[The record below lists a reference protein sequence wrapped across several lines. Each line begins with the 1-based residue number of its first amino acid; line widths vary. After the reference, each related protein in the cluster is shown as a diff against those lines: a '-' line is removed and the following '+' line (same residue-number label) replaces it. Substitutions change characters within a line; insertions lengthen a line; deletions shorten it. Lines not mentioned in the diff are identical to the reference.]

1 MHPPT
6 VTSIFVPMV
15 LHYLNVALRNMIRQ
29 PGYAGINIL
38 GLAIGITCCM
48 LILLYI
54 RNELSYDRYHEHAD
68 RIYRV
73 VNGNIA
79 RTPTALGPALK
90 ELFPEVEEYARMRGT
105 VNIWMMSYK
114 DNTFYESDVYRVS
127 TDFFKV
133 FSFPLVRGN
142 PQTALDDY
150 AHPEQTVV
158 ISESMANKLFGDEDP
173 MDKLIRADDEE
184 DLRVSGVM
192 KAVPSNSHFAADYLV
207 SEHLD
212 VENRRELFASNWFG
226 AQHYTYVLL
235 TEGADPVAL
244 EDKIARWADTHEPL
258 QSLKA
263 RGSPFNPRLQPM
275 TDIHLRSRLEQDM
288 ASNSDIGYIYVFSV
302 VAFSIVLI
310 ASINFMNLAM
320 ARSTIRAKEV
330 AIRKTIGAQRGE
342 LIIQYMGE
350 SMLSTGLAFVVAMG
364 LFMAILPWFSTLVEK
379 AFHISYLDDPEVLLW
394 LIGVTL
400 FVGLLSGSYPA
411 LFISRFNPA
420 KILAGEMASGIP
432 GSVLRKGLVAAQ
444 FTISILLIISTAIVY
459 QQLDYMQSRQLGF
472 DKDQVV
478 VIPLAGGAEQN
489 FSAFKARLSRSPHVQ
504 GVTRSVLMPGRM
516 ASAAV
521 MPVFPTRLA
530 EQSEDDMVG
539 IPALFVSADFEETL
553 GLELLA
559 GRPFSSVLT
568 DDSLNAVIMNR
579 SAVERLGLTTPEE
592 IVGRRIHPGRYR
604 GPPIRIIGV
613 VEDFH
618 MHSFHNALGPMQL
631 RLIIRGGGGQAAIRL
646 QAQNIPDGIKA
657 VEETWA
663 SVFPHYPLAYSFLDE
678 DFEQLYLSEQRTG
691 NLLGAFSFLAIFIA
705 CLGLFGLAAFT
716 TRQRTHEVGIH
727 KVMGASMPRIVF
739 MLSKDF
745 LKLVAIAVPVA
756 WGLAYWT
763 MSNWLQNFAYRVDI
777 GPGWFLIAA
786 FLALAIALATVSMKA
801 ISTALVNPVETL
813 RSE

>member
-1 MHPPT
+1 
-6 VTSIFVPMV
+6 MV
-15 LHYLNVALRNMIRQ
+15 LHYLRIALRNMIRQ

-54 RNELSYDRYHEHAD
+54 QDELSYDRYHEHAD

-73 VNGNIA
+73 VNGNSA
-79 RTPTALGPALK
+79 RTPPAVGPALK

-105 VNIWMMSYK
+105 INIWMMDYQENS
-114 DNTFYESDVYRVS
+114 FYESDVYRVS
-127 TDFFKV
+127 KDFFKV
-133 FSFPLVRGN
+133 FSLPLVRGN
-142 PQTALDDY
+142 AQTALDDS

-158 ISESMANKLFGDEDP
+158 ISEAMAIKLFGDEDP
-173 MDKLIRADDEE
+173 MGKVIRADDEE
-184 DLRVSGVM
+184 DLRVTGVM
-192 KAVPSNSHFAADYLV
+192 KVVPLNTHFAADYLV
-207 SEHLD
+207 CENLD
-212 VENRRELFASNWFG
+212 FANRREFFSTNWFF
-226 AQHYTYVLL
+226 ARHYTYVLL

-244 EDKIARWADTHEPL
+244 EDKIAGWADTYEPI
-258 QSLKA
+258 QSLNA
-263 RGSPFNPRLQPM
+263 RGLPFNLRLQPV
-275 TDIHLRSRLEQDM
+275 TDIYLRSHLEQDL
-288 ASNSDIGYIYVFSV
+288 AGNSDIRYIYAFSV

-310 ASINFMNLAM
+310 ACINFMNLAT
-320 ARSTIRAKEV
+320 ARSTVRAREV
-330 AIRKTIGAQRGE
+330 AIRKTVGAQRGE

-350 SMLSTGLAFVVAMG
+350 SMLSAGLAFVVAMG
-364 LFMAILPWFSTLVEK
+364 LLMTILPWFNTLIGKTIQVN
-379 AFHISYLDDPEVLLW
+379 YLDNPEVLLS
-394 LIGVTL
+394 LIGITL
-400 FVGLLSGSYPA
+400 LVGLLSGSYPA
-411 LFISRFNPA
+411 LFVSGFNPV
-420 KILAGEMASGIP
+420 KILAGETASSIP
-432 GSVLRKGLVAAQ
+432 GSMLRKMLVAGQ
-444 FTISILLIISTAIVY
+444 FTISIPLIISTAIVY
-459 QQLDYMQSRQLGF
+459 QQLDYMQSKQLGF

-478 VIPLAGGAEQN
+478 VIPLIGGAEQD
-489 FSAFKARLSRSPHVQ
+489 FDTFKARLSQSPHVQ
-504 GVTRSVLMPGRM
+504 RVTRSALMPGRM
-516 ASAAV
+516 TSANV

-530 EQSEDDMVG
+530 DQSEAYMVN

-559 GRPFSSVLT
+559 GRPFSSVRSG
-568 DDSLNAVIMNR
+568 DSLNAVIMNR

-592 IVGRRIHPGRYR
+592 IVGRRIHPERYR

-631 RLIIRGGGGQAAIRL
+631 RLMIRGGGGQAAIRL

-663 SVFPHYPLAYSFLDE
+663 SIFPHYPLAYSFLDE
-678 DFEQLYLSEQRTG
+678 DFERLYLSERRTG

-716 TRQRTHEVGIH
+716 TRQRTKEVGIH
-727 KVMGASMPRIVF
+727 KVMGASVARVFF

-763 MSNWLQNFAYRVDI
+763 MSNWLQNFVYRIDI

-786 FLALAIALATVSMKA
+786 FLALAIALVTVSMKA
-801 ISTALVNPVETL
+801 TTTALMNPVESL

>member
-1 MHPPT
+1 
-6 VTSIFVPMV
+6 MV
-15 LHYLNVALRNMIRQ
+15 YHYLSIALRSLIRR
-29 PGYAGINIL
+29 PGYSGINIL

-73 VNGNIA
+73 VNGHIA
-79 RTPTALGPALK
+79 RTPTAVGPTLT

-105 VNIWMMSYK
+105 VNIWMMAYK
-114 DNTFYESDVYRVS
+114 DNTFYERDVYRVS
-127 TDFFKV
+127 KDFLSI

-142 PQTALDDY
+142 LQTALDDY
-150 AHPEQTVV
+150 ALSEQTVV

-184 DLRVSGVM
+184 DLRVTGIM
-192 KAVPSNSHFAADYLV
+192 KAVPPNSHFAADYLV

-212 VENRRELFASNWFG
+212 VENRRELFSTNWFG

-235 TEGADPVAL
+235 AEGTDPVAL
-244 EDKIARWADTHEPL
+244 EDKIARWADTYEPL
-258 QSLKA
+258 QPLKA
-263 RGSPFNPRLQPM
+263 QGLPFDFRLQPV
-275 TDIHLRSRLEQDM
+275 TDIHLRSHLEQDL
-288 ASNSDIGYIYVFSV
+288 AGNSDIGYIYVFSV

-310 ASINFMNLAM
+310 ACINFMNLAT
-320 ARSTIRAKEV
+320 ARSTIRAREV
-330 AIRKTIGAQRGE
+330 AIRKTVGAQRGE

-350 SMLSTGLAFVVAMG
+350 SMLSAGLALVVAMG
-364 LFMAILPWFSTLVEK
+364 LFMAILPWFNTLVGTV
-379 AFHISYLDDPEVLLW
+379 FQINYLENPEVLLW
-394 LIGVTL
+394 LIGITL

-411 LFISRFNPA
+411 LFISRFHPA
-420 KILAGEMASGIP
+420 KIIKGEITSGIT
-432 GSVLRKGLVAAQ
+432 GSMLRKGLVVVQ
-444 FTISILLIISTAIVY
+444 FTLSILLIISTAIVY
-459 QQLDYMQSRQLGF
+459 QQLDYMQNRQLGF

-478 VIPLAGGAEQN
+478 IIPLTGGAEQD
-489 FSAFKARLSRSPHVQ
+489 FDTFKARLSRSPHVQ

-516 ASAAV
+516 ASAAG
-521 MPVFPTRLA
+521 MPPFATRLA
-530 EQSEDDMVG
+530 DQSEENMPR

-559 GRPFSSVLT
+559 GRPFSSVLA

-592 IVGRRIHPGRYR
+592 IVGRRIHPGRYT

-618 MHSFHNALGPMQL
+618 MHSFHNTVEPMQL
-631 RLIIRGGGGQAAIRL
+631 RLLNRGGGGQAAIRL
-646 QAQNIPDGIKA
+646 QARNIPDGIRA
-657 VEETWA
+657 IEETWA
-663 SVFPHYPLAYSFLDE
+663 SIFPHYPLAYSFLDE
-678 DFEQLYLSEQRTG
+678 DFARLYQSERRTG

-716 TRQRTHEVGIH
+716 TRQRTHEVGVH
-727 KVMGASMPRIVF
+727 KVMGASVPRIVF

-756 WGLAYWT
+756 WGLAYWA

-786 FLALAIALATVSMKA
+786 FLALAIALVTVSFKA
-801 ISTALVNPVETL
+801 VTAALMNPVESL